1 MSEPRLLTSATPS
14 LATELRHDVHG
25 ALHGGLYVQSARMA
39 VTCRDRSL
47 TPVSFSFLSPVNTV
61 SRAYIARLS
70 KERGQLSAAG
80 GGIMSPGGSL

>member
-1 MSEPRLLTSATPS
+1 
-14 LATELRHDVHG
+14 
-25 ALHGGLYVQSARMA
+25 MA